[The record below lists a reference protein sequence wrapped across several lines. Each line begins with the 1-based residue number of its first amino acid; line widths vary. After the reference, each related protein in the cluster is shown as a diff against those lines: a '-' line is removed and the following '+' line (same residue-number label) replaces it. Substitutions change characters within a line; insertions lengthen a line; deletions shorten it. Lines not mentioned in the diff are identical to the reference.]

1 MLRVAVMT
9 LFFCCTCTSSVF
21 AVDKKD
27 IPEYKQT
34 SAGLYITSSEAFDE
48 IQSEGDEILFLD
60 VRTRSEIAVVGMPMV
75 ADANVP
81 YMFMSEPMTWND
93 DWGSFNMTKNQ
104 NFLSDVKKRL
114 EEKGL
119 SQDDRVFLMCRSGG
133 RSASAVDLLTR
144 AGFTNVYSV
153 VDGYEGDKAKNGK
166 RILNGWKNSDLPWSY
181 ALDKNKMYQDQ
192 IDSERVRLCK
202 VECS

>member
-1 MLRVAVMT
+1 MLKSAVMVT
-9 LFFCCTCTSSVF
+9 FLFTMNIIHVY
-21 AVDKKD
+21 AMDKNIDKKD
-27 IPEYKQT
+27 VPEYKQT
-34 SAGLYITSSEAFDE
+34 KAELYLTSKEAYEE
-48 IQSEGDEILFLD
+48 IQTGENKILFLD
-60 VRTRSEIAVVGMPMV
+60 VRTRAEVAVVGMPTV

-93 DWGSFNMTKNQ
+93 DWGSFKMIRNT
-104 NFLSDVKKRL
+104 NFLNAVKQRL

-119 SQDDRVFLMCRSGG
+119 TKDDKVFLMCRSGG
-133 RSASAVDLLTR
+133 RSASAADLLNK

-181 ALDKNKMYQDQ
+181 KLDKKKMYLPD
-192 IDSERVRLCK
+192 
-202 VECS
+202 

>member
-1 MLRVAVMT
+1 MLRFSVFATLLFVMS
-9 LFFCCTCTSSVF
+9 FINAF

-34 SAGLYITSSEAFDE
+34 RAEQYLSSKEAYEE
-48 IQSEGDEILFLD
+48 IQTNESKILFLD
-60 VRTRSEIAVVGMPMV
+60 VRTRAEVAVVGMPTV

-81 YMFMSEPMTWND
+81 YMFMAEPMIWSD
-93 DWGSFNMTKNQ
+93 DWENFEMTKNQ
-104 NFLSDVKKRL
+104 NFLNAVKQRL

-119 SQDDRVFLMCRSGG
+119 TQDDKVFLMCRSGG
-133 RSASAVDLLTR
+133 RSASAADLLSK

-153 VDGYEGDKAKNGK
+153 VDGFEGDKAKNGK

-181 ALDKNKMYQDQ
+181 KLDKKKMYLAD
-192 IDSERVRLCK
+192 
-202 VECS
+202 

>member
-1 MLRVAVMT
+1 MLRFSVFATLLFVMS
-9 LFFCCTCTSSVF
+9 FINAF

-34 SAGLYITSSEAFDE
+34 RAERYLTSKEAYEE
-48 IQSEGDEILFLD
+48 IQTNKSKILFLD
-60 VRTRSEIAVVGMPMV
+60 VRTRAEVAVVGMPTV

-81 YMFMSEPMTWND
+81 YMFMAEPMIWSD
-93 DWGSFNMTKNQ
+93 DWENFEMTKNQ
-104 NFLSDVKKRL
+104 NFLNAVKQRL

-119 SQDDRVFLMCRSGG
+119 TQDDKVFLMCRSGG
-133 RSASAVDLLTR
+133 RSASAADLLSE

-153 VDGYEGDKAKNGK
+153 VDGFEGDKAKNGK

-181 ALDKNKMYQDQ
+181 KLDKKKMYLSD
-192 IDSERVRLCK
+192 
-202 VECS
+202 

>member
-1 MLRVAVMT
+1 MLRVAVMM
-9 LFFCCTCTSSVF
+9 LFFYCMCAFSVF
-21 AVDKKD
+21 AVDKND

-34 SAGLYITSSEAFDE
+34 RVGLYITSSEAFDE
-48 IQSEGDEILFLD
+48 IQSVGNEILFLD
-60 VRTRSEIAVVGMPMV
+60 VRTRSEIAVVGMPTV

-81 YMFMSEPMTWND
+81 YMFMAEPMTWND
-93 DWGSFNMTKNQ
+93 DWGNFKMTKNQ
-104 NFLSDVKKRL
+104 NFLNAVKQRL

-119 SQDDRVFLMCRSGG
+119 NQDDKVFLMCRSGG
-133 RSASAVDLLTR
+133 RSASAADLLTK

-181 ALDKNKMYQDQ
+181 NLDKKKMYLAD
-192 IDSERVRLCK
+192 
-202 VECS
+202 

>member
-1 MLRVAVMT
+1 MLRVAVMM
-9 LFFCCTCTSSVF
+9 LFFYCMCAFSVF
-21 AVDKKD
+21 AVDKND

-34 SAGLYITSSEAFDE
+34 RVGLYITSSEAFDE

-60 VRTRSEIAVVGMPMV
+60 VRTRSEIAVVGMPTV

-81 YMFMSEPMTWND
+81 YMFMAEPMIWSD
-93 DWGSFNMTKNQ
+93 DWGNFEMTSNQ
-104 NFLSDVKKRL
+104 NFLNAVKQRL

-119 SQDDRVFLMCRSGG
+119 GQDDKIFLMCRSGG
-133 RSASAVDLLTR
+133 RSASAADLLTK

-153 VDGYEGDKAKNGK
+153 VDGYEGDTAKNGK

-181 ALDKNKMYQDQ
+181 NLDKKKMYLPD
-192 IDSERVRLCK
+192 
-202 VECS
+202 